1 MAIVRPEYIADL
13 QRTQDLRFWRIYD
26 SSGKTELNRLTQDI
40 GIDASV
46 EMLQKDLDNL
56 SGDFVLVKLYHNQP
70 EKFKAGQT
78 AETPLTRKVS
88 LNGPYIGRPH
98 HNGPHYNTG
107 GGPDWT
113 FLLAMLDKQKSLEL
127 EMLEM
132 KLKQE
137 QSTTD
142 KLLELVKQPQFITSV
157 FGFLGNKKQAISQ
170 PPQIEQP
177 THTDTSTDESKLIN
191 TLERFSKLDAD
202 YINTLHKMAEKC
214 ENDPNIL
221 PMLKNSL

>member
-13 QRTQDLRFWRIYD
+13 QRQQDLKFWRIYD
-26 SSGKTELNRLTQDI
+26 STGKTELNRLVQDI
-40 GIDASV
+40 GLDASID
-46 EMLQKDLDNL
+46 MLQKDLDNL
-56 SGDFVLVKLYHNQP
+56 SGDFVLVKLYANQP

-107 GGPDWT
+107 APDWQ

-157 FGFLGNKKQAISQ
+157 FGFLGNKKQTISQ
-170 PPQIEQP
+170 PPQIQAAP
-177 THTDTSTDESKLIN
+177 DQNLQSDETKLIN
-191 TLERFSKLDAD
+191 TLERFSKLDPD
-202 YINTLHKMAEKC
+202 YINTLHKMADKC

-221 PMLKNSL
+221 PMLKNTL

>member
-13 QRTQDLRFWRIYD
+13 QRTQDLRYWRIYD
-26 SSGKTELNRLTQDI
+26 STGKTELNRLTQDI
-40 GIDASV
+40 GLDASID
-46 EMLQKDLDNL
+46 MLQKDLDNL
-56 SGDFVLVKLYHNQP
+56 SGDFVIVKLYANTP

-107 GGPDWT
+107 APDWQ

-170 PPQIEQP
+170 PPQIQQAP
-177 THTDTSTDESKLIN
+177 DHSLGSDENKLIN
-191 TLERFSKLDAD
+191 TLERFSKLDPD
-202 YINTLHKMAEKC
+202 YIETLHKMADKC
-214 ENDPNIL
+214 ESDPNIL